1 MKKNILIIFLIMFS
15 PIFLF
20 AQKDYKVVFDLT
32 SNDTLNHKAV
42 IRWTNEIVNASNDAQ
57 VEVVFYGN
65 SLDMVQKDK
74 SVVANDIEK
83 LAANK
88 NVAFKVCA
96 VAMKAHNVD
105 KSQLIP
111 GVETVPDGIY
121 EIVKKE
127 KDGWA
132 YIKGIRD

>member
-1 MKKNILIIFLIMFS
+1 MQKSILSIFALLLS
-15 PIFLF
+15 PVFLL
-20 AQKDYKVVFDLT
+20 AQSDYKVVFDLT
-32 SNDTLNHKAV
+32 SNDTMNHKAV
-42 IRWTNEIVNASNDAQ
+42 IRWTNEIIKASKDAQ

-74 SVVANDIEK
+74 SVVADDIAT

-88 NVAFKVCA
+88 NVSFKVCS

-121 EIVKKE
+121 EIVIKE
-127 KDGWA
+127 KEGWA
-132 YIKGIRD
+132 YIKGIR

>member
-1 MKKNILIIFLIMFS
+1 MQKSILSIFALLLS
-15 PIFLF
+15 PVFLL
-20 AQKDYKVVFDLT
+20 AQSDYKVVFDLT
-32 SNDTLNHKAV
+32 SNDTMNHKAV
-42 IRWTNEIVNASNDAQ
+42 IRWTNEIIKASKDAQ

-74 SVVANDIEK
+74 SVVADDIAT

-88 NVAFKVCA
+88 NVSFKVCS

-121 EIVKKE
+121 EIVTKE
-127 KDGWA
+127 KEGWA
-132 YIKGIRD
+132 YIKGIR

>member
-1 MKKNILIIFLIMFS
+1 MRKHILSICIGLFA
-15 PIFLF
+15 PIFLS
-20 AQKDYKVVFDLT
+20 AQSDYKVVFDLT
-32 SNDTLNHKAV
+32 SGDTMNHKAV
-42 IRWTNEIVNASNDAQ
+42 IRWTNEIVKASKDAQ
-57 VEVVFYGN
+57 VEVVLYGN

-74 SVVANDIEK
+74 SIVSDDIAK

-88 NVAFKVCA
+88 NVSFKVCS

-121 EIVKKE
+121 EIVTKQKE
-127 KDGWA
+127 GWA
-132 YIKGIRD
+132 YFKAIR

>member
-1 MKKNILIIFLIMFS
+1 MKKNIFVIFMVLFS
-15 PIFLF
+15 PIFLS
-20 AQKDYKVVFDLT
+20 AQSDYKVVFDLT

-42 IRWTNEIVNASNDAQ
+42 IRWTNEIIKASKDAQ

-74 SVVANDIEK
+74 SVVADDVEK
-83 LAANK
+83 LSANK
-88 NVAFKVCA
+88 NVSFKVCS

-105 KSQLIP
+105 KSQLIS

-121 EIVKKE
+121 EIVTKQRE
-127 KDGWA
+127 GWA
-132 YIKGIRD
+132 YIKGIR

>member
-1 MKKNILIIFLIMFS
+1 MRKNIFVVFMALLS
-15 PIFLF
+15 PIFLS
-20 AQKDYKVVFDLT
+20 AQPDYKVVFDLT

-42 IRWTNEIVNASNDAQ
+42 IRWTNEIIKASKDAQ

-74 SVVANDIEK
+74 SVVADDVAK
-83 LAANK
+83 LSANK
-88 NVAFKVCA
+88 NVSFKVCS

-121 EIVKKE
+121 EIVTKQRE
-127 KDGWA
+127 GWA
-132 YIKGIRD
+132 YIKGIR

>member
-1 MKKNILIIFLIMFS
+1 MQKNIITIFALLFS
-15 PIFLF
+15 PVFLL
-20 AQKDYKVVFDLT
+20 AQSDYKVVFDLT
-32 SNDTLNHKAV
+32 SNDTMNHKAV
-42 IRWTNEIVNASNDAQ
+42 IRWTNEIIKASKDAQ

-74 SVVANDIEK
+74 SVVADAIAT

-88 NVAFKVCA
+88 NVSFKVCS

-121 EIVKKE
+121 EIVTKE
-127 KDGWA
+127 KEGWA
-132 YIKGIRD
+132 YIKGIR

>member
-1 MKKNILIIFLIMFS
+1 MKKKIAIIFLALLS
-15 PIFLF
+15 PVLLL
-20 AQKDYKVVFDLT
+20 AQKDYKVLFDLT
-32 SNDTLNHKAV
+32 SNDTMNHKAV
-42 IRWTNEIVNASNDAQ
+42 IRWTNEIVKASKDAQ

-74 SVVANDIEK
+74 SVVADDIKK

-88 NVAFKVCA
+88 NVSFKVCR

-105 KSQLIP
+105 ESQLIP

-121 EIVKKE
+121 EIVTKE
-127 KDGWA
+127 REGWA
-132 YIKGIRD
+132 YIKGIR

>member
-1 MKKNILIIFLIMFS
+1 MKKNIFVILMVLVSPMFLS
-15 PIFLF
+15 
-20 AQKDYKVVFDLT
+20 AQSDYKVVFDLT
-32 SNDTLNHKAV
+32 SNDTMNHKAV
-42 IRWTNEIVNASNDAQ
+42 IRWTNEIIKASKDAQ

-74 SVVANDIEK
+74 SVVADDVAK
-83 LAANK
+83 LSANK
-88 NVAFKVCA
+88 NVSFKVCS

-121 EIVKKE
+121 EIVTKQRE
-127 KDGWA
+127 GWA
-132 YIKGIRD
+132 YIKGIR

>member
-1 MKKNILIIFLIMFS
+1 MQKNILFIFALLFS
-15 PIFLF
+15 PVFLL
-20 AQKDYKVVFDLT
+20 AQSDYKVVFDLT
-32 SNDTLNHKAV
+32 SNDTMNHKAV
-42 IRWTNEIVNASNDAQ
+42 IRWTNEIIKASNDAQ

-74 SVVANDIEK
+74 SVVADDIEK

-88 NVAFKVCA
+88 NVSFKVCR

-105 KSQLIP
+105 LSQLIP

-121 EIVKKE
+121 EIVTKE
-127 KDGWA
+127 REGWA
-132 YIKGIRD
+132 YIKGIR

>member
-1 MKKNILIIFLIMFS
+1 MKKNIFVIFMVLFS
-15 PIFLF
+15 PVFLS
-20 AQKDYKVVFDLT
+20 AQSDYKVVFDLT
-32 SNDTLNHKAV
+32 SNDTMNHKAV
-42 IRWTNEIVNASNDAQ
+42 IRWTNEIIKASKDAQ

-74 SVVANDIEK
+74 SVVADDVAK
-83 LAANK
+83 LSANK
-88 NVAFKVCA
+88 NVSFKVCS

-121 EIVKKE
+121 EIVTKQRE
-127 KDGWA
+127 GWA
-132 YIKGIRD
+132 YIKGIR

>member
-1 MKKNILIIFLIMFS
+1 MKKNILIIFFIMFS

>member
-1 MKKNILIIFLIMFS
+1 MQKIIFIIFMALLF
-15 PIFLF
+15 PILLS
-20 AQKDYKVVFDLT
+20 AQSDYKVVFDLT
-32 SNDTLNHKAV
+32 SGDTMNHKAV
-42 IRWTNEIVNASNDAQ
+42 IRWTNEIVKASTDAQ

-74 SVVANDIEK
+74 SVVADDIAK

-88 NVAFKVCA
+88 HVSFKVCS

-105 KSQLIP
+105 KSQLLP

-121 EIVKKE
+121 EIVTKQKE
-127 KDGWA
+127 GWA
-132 YIKGIRD
+132 YFKAIR

>member
-1 MKKNILIIFLIMFS
+1 MKKNIFVIFMVLFS
-15 PIFLF
+15 PIFLS
-20 AQKDYKVVFDLT
+20 AQSDYKVVFDLT

-42 IRWTNEIVNASNDAQ
+42 IRWTNEIIKASKDAQ

-74 SVVANDIEK
+74 SVVADDVAK
-83 LAANK
+83 LSANK
-88 NVAFKVCA
+88 NVSFKVCS

-121 EIVKKE
+121 EIVTKQRE
-127 KDGWA
+127 GWA
-132 YIKGIRD
+132 YIKGIR

>member
-1 MKKNILIIFLIMFS
+1 MKKNIIIILVALFP
-15 PIFLF
+15 PILLS
-20 AQKDYKVVFDLT
+20 AQSDYKVVFDLT
-32 SNDTLNHKAV
+32 SNDTMNHKAV
-42 IRWTNEIVNASNDAQ
+42 IRWTNEIVKASKDAQ

-74 SVVANDIEK
+74 SVVADDIAK

-88 NVAFKVCA
+88 NVSFKVCS

-105 KSQLIP
+105 KSQLIS

-121 EIVKKE
+121 EIVTKQRE
-127 KDGWA
+127 GWA
-132 YIKGIRD
+132 YIKGIR

>member
-1 MKKNILIIFLIMFS
+1 MKKNIFVIFMVLFS
-15 PIFLF
+15 PIFLS
-20 AQKDYKVVFDLT
+20 AQSDYKVVFDLT

-42 IRWTNEIVNASNDAQ
+42 IRWTNEIIKASKDAQ

-74 SVVANDIEK
+74 SVVADDVAK
-83 LAANK
+83 LSANK
-88 NVAFKVCA
+88 NVSFKVCS

-105 KSQLIP
+105 KNQLIS

-121 EIVKKE
+121 EIVTKQRE
-127 KDGWA
+127 GWA
-132 YIKGIRD
+132 YIKGIR

>member
-1 MKKNILIIFLIMFS
+1 MKKHILSIYLSLFA
-15 PIFLF
+15 PIFLS
-20 AQKDYKVVFDLT
+20 AQSDYKVVFDLT
-32 SNDTLNHKAV
+32 SNDTMNHKAV
-42 IRWTNEIVNASNDAQ
+42 IRWTNEIIKASKDAQ

-74 SVVANDIEK
+74 SIVADDVTK
-83 LAANK
+83 LSANK
-88 NVAFKVCA
+88 NVSFKVCS

-121 EIVKKE
+121 EIVTKQR
-127 KDGWA
+127 DGWA
-132 YIKGIRD
+132 YIKGIR

>member
-1 MKKNILIIFLIMFS
+1 MRKNIFVVFMVLLS
-15 PIFLF
+15 PIFLS
-20 AQKDYKVVFDLT
+20 AQSDYKVVFDLT
-32 SNDTLNHKAV
+32 SNDTMNHKAV
-42 IRWTNEIVNASNDAQ
+42 IRWTNEIIKASKDAQ

-74 SVVANDIEK
+74 SVVAGDVAK
-83 LAANK
+83 LSANK
-88 NVAFKVCA
+88 NVSFKVCS

-121 EIVKKE
+121 EIVTKQRE
-127 KDGWA
+127 GWA
-132 YIKGIRD
+132 YIKGIR

>member
-1 MKKNILIIFLIMFS
+1 MRKNIIILLTVLLS
-15 PIFLF
+15 PLLVL
-20 AQKDYKVVFDLT
+20 AQSDYKVVFDLT
-32 SNDTLNHKAV
+32 SNDTMNHKAV
-42 IRWTNEIVNASNDAQ
+42 IRWTNEILKASKDAQ

-74 SVVANDIEK
+74 SVVGDDVAK

-88 NVAFKVCA
+88 NVSFKVCS

-105 KSQLIP
+105 KSQLIS

-121 EIVKKE
+121 EIVTKE
-127 KDGWA
+127 KEGWA
-132 YIKGIRD
+132 YIKGIR

>member
-1 MKKNILIIFLIMFS
+1 M
-15 PIFLF
+15 
-20 AQKDYKVVFDLT
+20 
-32 SNDTLNHKAV
+32 NHKAV
-42 IRWTNEIVNASNDAQ
+42 IRWTNEIIKASKDAQ

-74 SVVANDIEK
+74 SVVADDVAK
-83 LAANK
+83 LSANK
-88 NVAFKVCA
+88 NVSFKVCS

-121 EIVKKE
+121 EIVTKQRE
-127 KDGWA
+127 GWA
-132 YIKGIRD
+132 YIKGIR

>member
-1 MKKNILIIFLIMFS
+1 MKKNILIAFLMTFS
-15 PIFLF
+15 PIFLL

-42 IRWTNEIVNASNDAQ
+42 IRWTNEIVKTSKDAQ

-88 NVAFKVCA
+88 NVSFKVCA

-121 EIVKKE
+121 EIVTKE
-127 KDGWA
+127 KQGWA